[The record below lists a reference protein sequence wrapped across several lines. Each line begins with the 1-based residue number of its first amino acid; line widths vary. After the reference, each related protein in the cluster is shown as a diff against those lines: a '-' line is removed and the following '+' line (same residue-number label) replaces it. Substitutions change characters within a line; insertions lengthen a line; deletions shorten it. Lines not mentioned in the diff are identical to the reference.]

1 MIKQADRDE
10 AAEAAHEDWKR
21 NAYPDGRPSNNRP
34 ETFLSILMTSDGLA
48 AEYLTWQP
56 GREEDAGRAEEDGR

>member
-1 MIKQADRDE
+1 M
-10 AAEAAHEDWKR
+10 
-21 NAYPDGRPSNNRP
+21 P
-34 ETFLSILMTSDGLA
+34 ETFLSVLMTSDGLA